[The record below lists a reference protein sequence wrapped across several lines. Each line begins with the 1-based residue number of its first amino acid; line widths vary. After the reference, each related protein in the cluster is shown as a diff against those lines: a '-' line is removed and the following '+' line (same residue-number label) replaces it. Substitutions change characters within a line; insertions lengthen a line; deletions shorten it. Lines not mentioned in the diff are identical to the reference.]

1 MSPFSF
7 IVYHERKKTSGDKGI
22 SKENIQFLLEFKK
35 FSRKSFEVEDLLL
48 SLGVENKKVA
58 IMEKFKNAEDY
69 VKPGMKVKLRKDLV
83 ADQMYGSD
91 CWVTDMK
98 KPGSEVVVDHI
109 VKDDRFCV
117 KGSLY
122 NYTVDMLEN
131 PVKLSD
137 TKSRDFKVGDRV
149 RLREDLKAG
158 VMYDGL
164 TYLDS
169 MLKPGT
175 ETTIRGLVTGSGNVL
190 LTDSETGKSSYIY
203 SPAML
208 EHVEEKQN
216 ISEKPSV
223 PLTEKEEIKSR
234 LGVGD
239 VVKIRED
246 IKDNQLYDSFEY
258 RRGMIAGGRTAKIT
272 SVITFGETPAYK
284 LDKDKKNSY
293 YSISMFDLDYIRT
306 RNPRFADLDQCSDK
320 SEEEKKSATK
330 TKGGIEI
337 HVGDL
342 VRLRSDL
349 KKDERYGVET
359 FTKSMLKNRGKIV
372 EVSDVFEFGGF
383 ESIPRGTVFTIAGD
397 PDLYH
402 YTPEMVKEIIS
413 KEETKK
419 KKRLS
424 SKSDLSSDLVT
435 IVKRGSLTVAEVQEV
450 LAKMIEKET
459 QNRNDFTRKSSLAL
473 QSLGL
478 QGINYEDANHIIGE
492 YLYNKEQ
499 LSYSEKRLSL
509 LKELDDML
517 DD

>member
-1 MSPFSF
+1 M
-7 IVYHERKKTSGDKGI
+7 G
-22 SKENIQFLLEFKK
+22 
-35 FSRKSFEVEDLLL
+35 
-48 SLGVENKKVA
+48 
-58 IMEKFKNAEDY
+58 KFKNAEDY

-91 CWVTDMK
+91 CWITDMK
-98 KPGSEVVVDHI
+98 KPGSEVVVERI
-109 VKDDRFCV
+109 VKDDKFFI
-117 KGSLY
+117 KGY
-122 NYTVDMLEN
+122 FFNYTVDMLEN

-137 TKSRDFKVGDRV
+137 LESRDFKVGDRV

-175 ETTIRGLVTGSGNVL
+175 ETTIEKRFTGTGNVTL
-190 LTDSETGKSSYIY
+190 ASDGSSYIY

-223 PLTEKEEIKSR
+223 PLSEKEEIKSR

-246 IKDNQLYDSFEY
+246 IKDNQLYDSFDY
-258 RRGMIAGGRTAKIT
+258 RKGMIAGGRTAKIT
-272 SVITFGETPAYK
+272 SVITFGENPAYT
-284 LDKDKKNSY
+284 LDKDKKNFY
-293 YSISMFDLDYIRT
+293 YTINMFDLDYIRT
-306 RNPRFADLDQCSDK
+306 RNPKFADLDQCSDK
-320 SEEEKKSATK
+320 SEEEKKPDIK
-330 TKGGIEI
+330 TKEGIEI

-349 KKDERYGVET
+349 KKGERYGADT
-359 FTKSMLKNRGKIV
+359 FTESMLKNRGKIV
-372 EVSDVFEFGGF
+372 EVSDVFELDKL
-383 ESIPRGTVFTIAGD
+383 GTVFTIAGD
-397 PDLYH
+397 PDQYH
-402 YTPEMVKEIIS
+402 YTPEMVKEVIS

-424 SKSDLSSDLVT
+424 SKSDLPSDLGT
-435 IVKRGSLTVAEVQEV
+435 IVKRGSLTVAEVREV
-450 LAKMIEKET
+450 LAKMIEREA
-459 QNRNDFTRKSSLAL
+459 QSRSDAIRKSSLAL

-478 QGINYEDANHIIGE
+478 QCINYEDVNRIIGE

-499 LSYSEKRLSL
+499 VSYCEKRLTM
-509 LKELDDML
+509 LKELDYML
-517 DD
+517 ND

>member
-1 MSPFSF
+1 M
-7 IVYHERKKTSGDKGI
+7 
-22 SKENIQFLLEFKK
+22 QFLLEFKK

-58 IMEKFKNAEDY
+58 IMGEFKNAEDY

-91 CWVTDMK
+91 CWITDMV
-98 KPGSEVVVDHI
+98 KPGSEVVVSRI
-109 VKDDRFCV
+109 IKDDRFYV
-117 KGSLY
+117 KGSFY
-122 NYTVDMLEN
+122 TYTVDMLEN

-137 TKSRDFKVGDRV
+137 TVSRDFKVGDRV

-164 TYLDS
+164 RYLDS
-169 MLKPGT
+169 MLRPGT
-175 ETTIRGLVTGSGNVL
+175 ETTIKERLTGTGNVVL
-190 LTDSETGKSSYIY
+190 ASDEPSYIY

-223 PLTEKEEIKSR
+223 PLSEKEEIKSR

-246 IKDNQLYDSFEY
+246 IKDNQLYGGIDY
-258 RRGMIAGGRTAKIT
+258 RKGMVAGGRTAKIT
-272 SVITFGETPAYK
+272 SVIAFSENSAYT

-293 YSISMFDLDYIRT
+293 YNINMFDLDYIRT
-306 RNPRFADLDQCSDK
+306 RNPKFADLDQCSGK
-320 SEEEKKSATK
+320 SEEEKKPAIK
-330 TKGGIEI
+330 TKEGIEI

-349 KKDERYGVET
+349 KKGERYGADT
-359 FTKSMLKNRGKIV
+359 FTESMLKNRGKIV
-372 EVSDVFEFGGF
+372 EVSDVFELDKL
-383 ESIPRGTVFTIAGD
+383 GTVFTITGD
-397 PDLYH
+397 PDQYH
-402 YTPEMVKEIIS
+402 YTPEMVEEVIS

-435 IVKRGSLTVAEVQEV
+435 IVKRGSLTVAEVREV

-478 QGINYEDANHIIGE
+478 QCINYEDANYIIGE

-499 LSYSEKRLSL
+499 ASYSEKRLSM
-509 LKELDDML
+509 LKELDCML
-517 DD
+517 ND

>member
-1 MSPFSF
+1 M
-7 IVYHERKKTSGDKGI
+7 G
-22 SKENIQFLLEFKK
+22 
-35 FSRKSFEVEDLLL
+35 
-48 SLGVENKKVA
+48 
-58 IMEKFKNAEDY
+58 KFKNAEDY

-91 CWVTDMK
+91 CWITDMV

-109 VKDDRFCV
+109 IKDDRFCV

-122 NYTVDMLEN
+122 NYTVDMLEI

-137 TKSRDFKVGDRV
+137 TVSRDFKVGDRV
-149 RLREDLKAG
+149 RLREDLKVG
-158 VMYDGL
+158 VVYDGL
-164 TYLDS
+164 TYLNS
-169 MLKPGT
+169 MLRPGT
-175 ETTIRGLVTGSGNVL
+175 EATIKERFTSTGNML
-190 LTDSETGKSSYIY
+190 LDSDESSYIY

-246 IKDNQLYDSFEY
+246 IKDNQLYGGIEY
-258 RRGMIAGGRTAKIT
+258 QRDMVAGGRTAKIT
-272 SVITFGETPAYK
+272 SVIAFSENSAYT

-293 YSISMFDLDYIRT
+293 YNIDMFDLDYIRT
-306 RNPRFADLDQCSDK
+306 RNPKFADLDQCSDK
-320 SEEEKKSATK
+320 SEEEKRPDMK
-330 TKGGIEI
+330 TKGGIKI

-349 KKDERYGVET
+349 KKGERYGADT
-359 FTKSMLKNRGKIV
+359 FTESMLKNSGKVV
-372 EVSDVFEFGGF
+372 EVSDVFELDKL
-383 ESIPRGTVFTIAGD
+383 GTVFTITGD
-397 PDLYH
+397 PDQYH
-402 YTPEMVKEIIS
+402 YTPEMVEEVIS

-424 SKSDLSSDLVT
+424 SKSDLPSDLVT
-435 IVKRGSLTVAEVQEV
+435 IVKRGSLTVAEVREV
-450 LAKMIEKET
+450 LVKKIERDT
-459 QNRNDFTRKSSLAL
+459 QNRSDSIRKSSLAL

-478 QGINYEDANHIIGE
+478 QGINYEDANRIIGE
-492 YLYNKEQ
+492 YLYDKEQ
-499 LSYSEKRLSL
+499 VSLCEKRLSR
-509 LKELDDML
+509 LKELDCML

>member
-1 MSPFSF
+1 MLK
-7 IVYHERKKTSGDKGI
+7 IKI
-22 SKENIQFLLEFKK
+22 
-35 FSRKSFEVEDLLL
+35 
-48 SLGVENKKVA
+48 A
-58 IMEKFKNAEDY
+58 IMRKFKNAEDY

-83 ADQMYGSD
+83 AEQMYGSD
-91 CWVTDMK
+91 CWITDMK
-98 KPGSEVVVDHI
+98 KPGSEVVVRRI
-109 VKDDRFCV
+109 IKDDRFYV
-117 KGSLY
+117 KGSFY
-122 NYTVDMLEN
+122 TYTVDMLEI

-137 TKSRDFKVGDRV
+137 LESRDFKVGDRV

-158 VMYDGL
+158 AMYGSL
-164 TYLDS
+164 KYLNS

-175 ETTIRGLVTGSGNVL
+175 ETTIYDIITDSGNVL

-223 PLTEKEEIKSR
+223 SLTEKEKIKSR

-246 IKDNQLYDSFEY
+246 IKDDQSYDSFKY
-258 RRGMIAGGRTAKIT
+258 RRGMVAGGRTAKIT
-272 SVITFGETPAYK
+272 SVITLGENPAYT

-293 YSISMFDLDYIRT
+293 YTISMFDLDYIRT
-306 RNPRFADLDQCSDK
+306 RNPKFADLDQCSGK
-320 SEEEKKSATK
+320 SEEEKKPAIK
-330 TKGGIEI
+330 TKEGIEI

-342 VRLRSDL
+342 VRLRNDL
-349 KKDERYGVET
+349 KKGERYGADT
-359 FTKSMLKNRGKIV
+359 FTESMLKNRGKVV
-372 EVSDVFEFGGF
+372 EVSDVFELDKL
-383 ESIPRGTVFTIAGD
+383 GTVFTITGD
-397 PDLYH
+397 LVQYH

-424 SKSDLSSDLVT
+424 SKSDLSSDLAS
-435 IVKRGSLTVAEVQEV
+435 IVKRGSLTVAEVREV
-450 LAKMIEKET
+450 LAKMIERDT
-459 QNRNDFTRKSSLAL
+459 QNRSDFIRKSSLAL

-478 QGINYEDANHIIGE
+478 QGINYEDANRIIGE
-492 YLYNKEQ
+492 YLYSKEQ
-499 LSYSEKRLSL
+499 VSYCEKRLFM
-509 LKELDDML
+509 LKELDCML

>member
-1 MSPFSF
+1 MLK
-7 IVYHERKKTSGDKGI
+7 I
-22 SKENIQFLLEFKK
+22 
-35 FSRKSFEVEDLLL
+35 
-48 SLGVENKKVA
+48 KKVA
-58 IMEKFKNAEDY
+58 IMGKFKNAEDY

-83 ADQMYGSD
+83 AEQMYGSD
-91 CWVTDMK
+91 CWITDMV

-109 VKDDRFCV
+109 IKDDRFCV
-117 KGSLY
+117 KGSFY
-122 NYTVDMLEN
+122 NYTVDMLEI

-137 TKSRDFKVGDRV
+137 LESRDFKVGDRV
-149 RLREDLKAG
+149 RLREDLKVG
-158 VMYDGL
+158 VVYDGL
-164 TYLDS
+164 RYLNS

-175 ETTIRGLVTGSGNVL
+175 ETTIDKRFTGTGNVTL
-190 LTDSETGKSSYIY
+190 ASDESSFIY

-223 PLTEKEEIKSR
+223 SLTEEEEIKFR

-246 IKDNQLYDSFEY
+246 IKDDQLYDGFDY

-272 SVITFGETPAYK
+272 SVITFGGIPAYT
-284 LDKDKKNSY
+284 LDKDKKNFY
-293 YSISMFDLDYIRT
+293 YTINMFDLDYIRT
-306 RNPRFADLDQCSDK
+306 RNPKFADLDQCSDK
-320 SEEEKKSATK
+320 SEEEKKPDIK
-330 TKGGIEI
+330 TKEGIEI

-349 KKDERYGVET
+349 KKGERYGADT
-359 FTKSMLKNRGKIV
+359 FTESMLKNRGKIV
-372 EVSDVFEFGGF
+372 EVSDVFELDKL
-383 ESIPRGTVFTIAGD
+383 GTVFTIAGD
-397 PDLYH
+397 PEKYH

-435 IVKRGSLTVAEVQEV
+435 IVKRGSLTVDEVREV
-450 LAKMIEKET
+450 LAKMIERET
-459 QNRNDFTRKSSLAL
+459 QNRSDFIRKSSLAL

-492 YLYNKEQ
+492 YLYSKEQ
-499 LSYSEKRLSL
+499 VSYCEKRLSM
-509 LKELDDML
+509 LKELDCML

>member
-1 MSPFSF
+1 M
-7 IVYHERKKTSGDKGI
+7 G
-22 SKENIQFLLEFKK
+22 
-35 FSRKSFEVEDLLL
+35 
-48 SLGVENKKVA
+48 
-58 IMEKFKNAEDY
+58 KFKNAEDY

-83 ADQMYGSD
+83 AEQMYGSD
-91 CWVTDMK
+91 CWITDMM
-98 KPGSEVVVDHI
+98 KPGSEVVVERI
-109 VKDDRFCV
+109 IEDDKFYV
-117 KGSLY
+117 KGSFY
-122 NYTVDMLEN
+122 NYTVDMLEI

-137 TKSRDFKVGDRV
+137 MVSRDFKVGDRV
-149 RLREDLKAG
+149 RLREDLKVG

-164 TYLDS
+164 TYLNS

-208 EHVEEKQN
+208 ERVEEKQN

-223 PLTEKEEIKSR
+223 PLSEKEEIRSR

-272 SVITFGETPAYK
+272 SVIAFSDNSAYT

-293 YSISMFDLDYIRT
+293 YNIDMFDLDYIRT
-306 RNPRFADLDQCSDK
+306 RNPKFADLDQCSGK

-330 TKGGIEI
+330 TKEGIEI

-349 KKDERYGVET
+349 KKGERYGADT
-359 FTKSMLKNRGKIV
+359 FTESMLKNRGKVV
-372 EVSDVFEFGGF
+372 EVSDVFELDKL
-383 ESIPRGTVFTIAGD
+383 GTVFTITGD
-397 PDLYH
+397 PEKYH

-435 IVKRGSLTVAEVQEV
+435 IVKKGSLTVAEVREV
-450 LAKMIEKET
+450 LAKMIEREA
-459 QNRNDFTRKSSLAL
+459 QNRSDFIRKSSLAL

-478 QGINYEDANHIIGE
+478 QGINCEDANHIIGE

-499 LSYSEKRLSL
+499 LSYSEKRLSM
-509 LKELDDML
+509 LKELDCML

>member
-1 MSPFSF
+1 MGK
-7 IVYHERKKTSGDKGI
+7 R
-22 SKENIQFLLEFKK
+22 
-35 FSRKSFEVEDLLL
+35 
-48 SLGVENKKVA
+48 
-58 IMEKFKNAEDY
+58 FKNAEDY

-83 ADQMYGSD
+83 AGQTYGSD
-91 CWVTDMK
+91 CWITDMV
-98 KPGSEVVVDHI
+98 KPGSEVVVERI
-109 VKDDRFCV
+109 IEDDKFYV
-117 KGSLY
+117 KGSYY
-122 NYTVDMLEN
+122 NYTVDMLEI

-137 TKSRDFKVGDRV
+137 LESRDFKVGDRV
-149 RLREDLKAG
+149 RLREDLKVG
-158 VMYDGL
+158 VMYGSL
-164 TYLDS
+164 TYLNS

-175 ETTIRGLVTGSGNVL
+175 ETTIEKRFTGTGNVL
-190 LTDSETGKSSYIY
+190 LASDRSSYIY

-223 PLTEKEEIKSR
+223 PLTEEEEIRSR

-246 IKDNQLYDSFEY
+246 IKDKQLYGGFEY
-258 RRGMIAGGRTAKIT
+258 QRGMVAGGRTAKIT
-272 SVITFGETPAYK
+272 SVIAFSENSAYT

-293 YSISMFDLDYIRT
+293 YNIDMFDLDYIRT
-306 RNPRFADLDQCSDK
+306 RNPKFADLDQCSGK
-320 SEEEKKSATK
+320 SEEEKKPAVK
-330 TKGGIEI
+330 TKGGVEI

-349 KKDERYGVET
+349 KKGERYGADT
-359 FTKSMLKNRGKIV
+359 FTESMLKNRGKIV
-372 EVSDVFEFGGF
+372 EVSDVFELDKL
-383 ESIPRGTVFTIAGD
+383 GTVFTITGD
-397 PDLYH
+397 PDQYH
-402 YTPEMVKEIIS
+402 YTPEMVEEIIS

-435 IVKRGSLTVAEVQEV
+435 IVKKGSLSVDEVREV
-450 LAKMIEKET
+450 LAKKIEGEA
-459 QNRNDFTRKSSLAL
+459 QNRSDFIRKSSLAL
-473 QSLGL
+473 RSLGL
-478 QGINYEDANHIIGE
+478 QGINCEDANYIIGE

-499 LSYSEKRLSL
+499 LSYCEKRLSL

>member
-1 MSPFSF
+1 M
-7 IVYHERKKTSGDKGI
+7 G
-22 SKENIQFLLEFKK
+22 
-35 FSRKSFEVEDLLL
+35 
-48 SLGVENKKVA
+48 
-58 IMEKFKNAEDY
+58 KFKNAEDY

-83 ADQMYGSD
+83 ADQRYGSD
-91 CWVTDMK
+91 CWITDMV

-109 VKDDRFCV
+109 IKDDRFNV

-137 TKSRDFKVGDRV
+137 RVSRDFKVGDRV
-149 RLREDLKAG
+149 RLREDLKVG
-158 VMYDGL
+158 VVYDGL
-164 TYLDS
+164 TYLET

-175 ETTIRGLVTGSGNVL
+175 ETTIDERFTGTGNVL
-190 LTDSETGKSSYIY
+190 LASDESSYIY

-223 PLTEKEEIKSR
+223 SLTEEEEIKSR

-246 IKDNQLYDSFEY
+246 IKDDQLYDGFDY

-272 SVITFGETPAYK
+272 SVITFGEIPAYT
-284 LDKDKKNSY
+284 LDKDKKNFY
-293 YSISMFDLDYIRT
+293 YSINMFDLDYIRT
-306 RNPRFADLDQCSDK
+306 RNPKFADPDQCSGK

-330 TKGGIEI
+330 TKEGIKI

-349 KKDERYGVET
+349 KKGERYGADT
-359 FTKSMLKNRGKIV
+359 FTESMLKNRGKIV

-383 ESIPRGTVFTIAGD
+383 ERGTVFTITGD
-397 PDLYH
+397 PVLYH
-402 YTPEMVKEIIS
+402 YTPEMVEEVIS

-424 SKSDLSSDLVT
+424 SKSDLSSDLGT
-435 IVKRGSLTVAEVQEV
+435 IVKRGSLTVAEVREV
-450 LAKMIEKET
+450 LAKMIEREAQSKS
-459 QNRNDFTRKSSLAL
+459 DAIRKSSLAL
-473 QSLGL
+473 QSLGI
-478 QGINYEDANHIIGE
+478 QGINYEDADRIIDE

-499 LSYSEKRLSL
+499 VSYCEKRLSMI
-509 LKELDDML
+509 KELDCML

>member
-1 MSPFSF
+1 M
-7 IVYHERKKTSGDKGI
+7 G
-22 SKENIQFLLEFKK
+22 
-35 FSRKSFEVEDLLL
+35 
-48 SLGVENKKVA
+48 
-58 IMEKFKNAEDY
+58 KFKNAEDY

-83 ADQMYGSD
+83 ADQRYGSD
-91 CWVTDMK
+91 CWITDMV

-109 VKDDRFCV
+109 IKDDRFNV

-137 TKSRDFKVGDRV
+137 TVSRDFKVGDRV

-158 VMYDGL
+158 VMYGGL
-164 TYLDS
+164 TYLNS

-175 ETTIRGLVTGSGNVL
+175 ETTIDERFTGTGNVL
-190 LTDSETGKSSYIY
+190 LASDESSYIY

-223 PLTEKEEIKSR
+223 SLTEEEEIKSR

-246 IKDNQLYDSFEY
+246 IKDDQLYDGFDY

-272 SVITFGETPAYK
+272 SVITFGEIPAYT
-284 LDKDKKNSY
+284 LDKDKKNFY
-293 YSISMFDLDYIRT
+293 YSINMFDLDYIRT
-306 RNPRFADLDQCSDK
+306 RNPKFADLDQCSGK

-330 TKGGIEI
+330 TKEGIKI

-349 KKDERYGVET
+349 KKGERYGADT
-359 FTKSMLKNRGKIV
+359 FTESMLKNRGKIV

-383 ESIPRGTVFTIAGD
+383 ERGTVFTIAGD
-397 PDLYH
+397 PVRYH
-402 YTPEMVKEIIS
+402 YTPEMVEEVIS

-424 SKSDLSSDLVT
+424 SKSDLSSDLGT
-435 IVKRGSLTVAEVQEV
+435 IVKRGSLTVAEVREV
-450 LAKMIEKET
+450 LAKMIEREAQSKS
-459 QNRNDFTRKSSLAL
+459 DAIRKSSLAL
-473 QSLGL
+473 QSLGI
-478 QGINYEDANHIIGE
+478 QGINYEDADRIIDE

-499 LSYSEKRLSL
+499 VSYCEKRLSMI
-509 LKELDDML
+509 KELDCML

>member
-1 MSPFSF
+1 M
-7 IVYHERKKTSGDKGI
+7 G
-22 SKENIQFLLEFKK
+22 
-35 FSRKSFEVEDLLL
+35 
-48 SLGVENKKVA
+48 
-58 IMEKFKNAEDY
+58 KFKNAEDY

-83 ADQMYGSD
+83 ADQRYGSD
-91 CWVTDMK
+91 CWITDMV

-109 VKDDRFCV
+109 IKDDRFNV

-137 TKSRDFKVGDRV
+137 RVSRDFKVGDRV
-149 RLREDLKAG
+149 RLREDLKVG
-158 VMYDGL
+158 VVYDGL
-164 TYLDS
+164 TYLET

-175 ETTIRGLVTGSGNVL
+175 ETTIDERFTGTGNVL
-190 LTDSETGKSSYIY
+190 LASDESSYIY

-223 PLTEKEEIKSR
+223 SLTEEEEIKSR

-246 IKDNQLYDSFEY
+246 IKDDQLYDGFDY

-272 SVITFGETPAYK
+272 SVITFGEIPAYT
-284 LDKDKKNSY
+284 LDKDKKNFY
-293 YSISMFDLDYIRT
+293 YSINMFDLDYIRT
-306 RNPRFADLDQCSDK
+306 RNPKFADLDQCSGK

-330 TKGGIEI
+330 TKEGIKI

-349 KKDERYGVET
+349 KKGERYGADT
-359 FTKSMLKNRGKIV
+359 FTESMLKNRGKIV

-383 ESIPRGTVFTIAGD
+383 ERGTVFTITGD
-397 PDLYH
+397 PDRYH
-402 YTPEMVKEIIS
+402 YTPEMVEEVIS

-424 SKSDLSSDLVT
+424 SKSDLSSDLGT
-435 IVKRGSLTVAEVQEV
+435 IVKRGSLTVAEVREV
-450 LAKMIEKET
+450 LAKMIEREAQSKS
-459 QNRNDFTRKSSLAL
+459 DAIRKSSLAL

-478 QGINYEDANHIIGE
+478 QCINYEDADRIIDE

-499 LSYSEKRLSL
+499 VSYCEKRLTM
-509 LKELDDML
+509 LKELDCML

>member
-1 MSPFSF
+1 M
-7 IVYHERKKTSGDKGI
+7 G
-22 SKENIQFLLEFKK
+22 
-35 FSRKSFEVEDLLL
+35 
-48 SLGVENKKVA
+48 
-58 IMEKFKNAEDY
+58 KFKNAEDY

-91 CWVTDMK
+91 CWITDMV
-98 KPGSEVVVDHI
+98 KPGSKVVVDHI
-109 VKDDRFCV
+109 IKDDRFHI
-117 KGSLY
+117 KGCFF

-137 TKSRDFKVGDRV
+137 MVSRDFKVGDRV

-164 TYLDS
+164 TYLET

-175 ETTIRGLVTGSGNVL
+175 ETTIDKRFTDTGNVTL
-190 LTDSETGKSSYIY
+190 ASDESSYIY

-223 PLTEKEEIKSR
+223 PLSEKEEIRSR

-246 IKDNQLYDSFEY
+246 IKDNQLYDSVEY
-258 RRGMIAGGRTAKIT
+258 QRGMVAGGRTAKIT
-272 SVITFGETPAYK
+272 SVITFSENSTYT

-293 YSISMFDLDYIRT
+293 YTINMFDLDYIRT
-306 RNPRFADLDQCSDK
+306 RNPKFADLDQCSGK
-320 SEEEKKSATK
+320 SEEEKKPDIK

-349 KKDERYGVET
+349 KKGERYGADT
-359 FTKSMLKNRGKIV
+359 FTESMLKNRGKIV
-372 EVSDVFEFGGF
+372 EVSDVFELDKL
-383 ESIPRGTVFTIAGD
+383 GTVFTITGD
-397 PDLYH
+397 PDQYY
-402 YTPEMVKEIIS
+402 YTPEMVKEVIS

-424 SKSDLSSDLVT
+424 SKSDLSSDLGT
-435 IVKRGSLTVAEVQEV
+435 IVKRGSLTVAEVREV
-450 LAKMIEKET
+450 LAKKIEGEA
-459 QNRNDFTRKSSLAL
+459 QNRSDFIRKSSLAL
-473 QSLGL
+473 RSLGL
-478 QGINYEDANHIIGE
+478 QGINCEDANYIIGE

-499 LSYSEKRLSL
+499 LSYCEKRLSM
-509 LKELDDML
+509 LKELDCML

>member
-1 MSPFSF
+1 M
-7 IVYHERKKTSGDKGI
+7 G
-22 SKENIQFLLEFKK
+22 
-35 FSRKSFEVEDLLL
+35 
-48 SLGVENKKVA
+48 
-58 IMEKFKNAEDY
+58 KFKNAEDY

-83 ADQMYGSD
+83 ADQRYGSD
-91 CWVTDMK
+91 CWITDMV

-109 VKDDRFCV
+109 IKDDRFNV

-137 TKSRDFKVGDRV
+137 RVSRDFKVGDRV
-149 RLREDLKAG
+149 RLREDLKVG
-158 VMYDGL
+158 VVYDGL
-164 TYLDS
+164 TYLET

-175 ETTIRGLVTGSGNVL
+175 ETTIDERFTGTGNVL
-190 LTDSETGKSSYIY
+190 LASDESSYIY

-223 PLTEKEEIKSR
+223 SLTEEEEIKSR

-246 IKDNQLYDSFEY
+246 IKDDQLYDGFDY

-272 SVITFGETPAYK
+272 SVITFGEIPAYT
-284 LDKDKKNSY
+284 LDKDKKNFY
-293 YSISMFDLDYIRT
+293 YSINMFDLDYIRT
-306 RNPRFADLDQCSDK
+306 RNPKFADLDQCSGK

-330 TKGGIEI
+330 TKEGIKI

-349 KKDERYGVET
+349 KKGERYGADT
-359 FTKSMLKNRGKIV
+359 FTESMLKNRGKIV

-383 ESIPRGTVFTIAGD
+383 ERGTVFTIAGD
-397 PDLYH
+397 PVRYH
-402 YTPEMVKEIIS
+402 YTPEMVEEVIS

-424 SKSDLSSDLVT
+424 SKSDLSSDLGT
-435 IVKRGSLTVAEVQEV
+435 IVKRGSLTVAEVREV
-450 LAKMIEKET
+450 LAKMIEREAQSKS
-459 QNRNDFTRKSSLAL
+459 DAIRKSSLAL

-478 QGINYEDANHIIGE
+478 QCINYEDADRIIDE

-499 LSYSEKRLSL
+499 VSYCEKRLTM
-509 LKELDDML
+509 LKELDCML

>member
-1 MSPFSF
+1 M
-7 IVYHERKKTSGDKGI
+7 G
-22 SKENIQFLLEFKK
+22 
-35 FSRKSFEVEDLLL
+35 
-48 SLGVENKKVA
+48 
-58 IMEKFKNAEDY
+58 KFKNAEDY

-83 ADQMYGSD
+83 ADQRYGSD
-91 CWVTDMK
+91 TWVVEMK
-98 KPGSEVVVDHI
+98 KPGSEVVVSRI
-109 VKDDRFCV
+109 VKDDKFFI
-117 KGSLY
+117 KGGFY
-122 NYTVDMLEN
+122 YYTVDMLEN

-137 TKSRDFKVGDRV
+137 LESRDFKVGDRV

-164 TYLDS
+164 TYLET

-175 ETTIRGLVTGSGNVL
+175 ETTIDKRFTGTGNVTL
-190 LTDSETGKSSYIY
+190 ASDESSYIY

-223 PLTEKEEIKSR
+223 PLSEEEEIKSR

-246 IKDNQLYDSFEY
+246 IKDDQSYGGFDY
-258 RRGMIAGGRTAKIT
+258 RRGMVAGGRTAKIT
-272 SVITFGETPAYK
+272 SVITFGGIPVYT

-293 YSISMFDLDYIRT
+293 YTISMFDLDYIRT
-306 RNPRFADLDQCSDK
+306 RNPKFADLDQCSGK
-320 SEEEKKSATK
+320 SEEEKKPDIK

-349 KKDERYGVET
+349 KKGERYGADT
-359 FTKSMLKNRGKIV
+359 FTESMLKNSGKIV
-372 EVSDVFEFGGF
+372 EVSDVFEFDKF
-383 ESIPRGTVFTIAGD
+383 GTVFTIAGD
-397 PDLYH
+397 PDQYH
-402 YTPEMVKEIIS
+402 YTPEMVEEIIS

-424 SKSDLSSDLVT
+424 SKSDLPSGLGT
-435 IVKRGSLTVAEVQEV
+435 IVKRGSLTVAEVREV
-450 LAKMIEKET
+450 LAKMIEREA
-459 QNRNDFTRKSSLAL
+459 QSRSDAIRKSSLAL

-478 QGINYEDANHIIGE
+478 QCINYEDATRIVGE

-499 LSYSEKRLSL
+499 VSYCEKRLTM
-509 LKELDDML
+509 LKELDCML

>member
-1 MSPFSF
+1 M
-7 IVYHERKKTSGDKGI
+7 G
-22 SKENIQFLLEFKK
+22 
-35 FSRKSFEVEDLLL
+35 
-48 SLGVENKKVA
+48 
-58 IMEKFKNAEDY
+58 KFKNAEDY
-69 VKPGMKVKLRKDLV
+69 VKPGMMVKLRKDLV
-83 ADQMYGSD
+83 ADQRYGSD
-91 CWVTDMK
+91 TWVVGMK
-98 KPGSEVVVDHI
+98 KPGSKVVVDHI
-109 VKDDRFCV
+109 TKDDRFYI
-117 KGSLY
+117 KGCFF

-137 TKSRDFKVGDRV
+137 TVSRDFKVGDRV
-149 RLREDLKAG
+149 RLREDLKVGG
-158 VMYDGL
+158 VYGGF
-164 TYLDS
+164 TYLNS
-169 MLKPGT
+169 MLRPGT
-175 ETTIRGLVTGSGNVL
+175 ETTIKERFTGTGNML
-190 LTDSETGKSSYIY
+190 LASDESSYIY

-223 PLTEKEEIKSR
+223 PLTEKEEIGSR

-246 IKDNQLYDSFEY
+246 IKDNQLYGGIEY
-258 RRGMIAGGRTAKIT
+258 QRGMVAGGRTAKIT
-272 SVITFGETPAYK
+272 SVIAFSENSAYT

-293 YSISMFDLDYIRT
+293 YNINMFDLDYIRT
-306 RNPRFADLDQCSDK
+306 RNPKFADLDQCSGK

-330 TKGGIEI
+330 TKEGIEI

-349 KKDERYGVET
+349 KKGERYGADT
-359 FTKSMLKNRGKIV
+359 FTESMLKNRGKIV
-372 EVSDVFEFGGF
+372 EVSDVFELDKL
-383 ESIPRGTVFTIAGD
+383 GTVFTIAGD
-397 PDLYH
+397 PDQYH

-424 SKSDLSSDLVT
+424 SKSDLPSDLGT
-435 IVKRGSLTVAEVQEV
+435 IVKRGSLTVAEVREV
-450 LAKMIEKET
+450 LAKMIEREA
-459 QNRNDFTRKSSLAL
+459 QSRSDAIGKSSLAL

-478 QGINYEDANHIIGE
+478 QGINYEDANRIIGE

-499 LSYSEKRLSL
+499 VSYCEKRLTM
-509 LKELDDML
+509 LKELDCML

>member
-1 MSPFSF
+1 M
-7 IVYHERKKTSGDKGI
+7 G
-22 SKENIQFLLEFKK
+22 
-35 FSRKSFEVEDLLL
+35 
-48 SLGVENKKVA
+48 
-58 IMEKFKNAEDY
+58 KFKNAEDY

-83 ADQMYGSD
+83 AERMYGSD
-91 CWVTDMK
+91 CWITDMV

-109 VKDDRFCV
+109 IEDDRFCV

-122 NYTVDMLEN
+122 NYTVDMLES

-175 ETTIRGLVTGSGNVL
+175 ETTIYDIITGSGNVL
-190 LTDSETGKSSYIY
+190 LADPETGKSSYIY

-223 PLTEKEEIKSR
+223 PLSEKEEIRSR

-246 IKDNQLYDSFEY
+246 IKYNQLYGGIEY
-258 RRGMIAGGRTAKIT
+258 QRGMVAGGRTAKIT
-272 SVITFGETPAYK
+272 SVIAFSENSAYT

-293 YSISMFDLDYIRT
+293 YNINMFDLDYIRT
-306 RNPRFADLDQCSDK
+306 RNPKFADLDQCSGK
-320 SEEEKKSATK
+320 SEEEKKPDIK
-330 TKGGIEI
+330 TKEGIEI

-349 KKDERYGVET
+349 KKGERYGADT
-359 FTKSMLKNRGKIV
+359 FTESMLKNRGKVV
-372 EVSDVFEFGGF
+372 EVSDVFELDKL
-383 ESIPRGTVFTIAGD
+383 GTVFTITGD
-397 PDLYH
+397 PDQYH
-402 YTPEMVKEIIS
+402 YTPEMVKEVIS

-424 SKSDLSSDLVT
+424 SKSDLSSDLAS
-435 IVKRGSLTVAEVQEV
+435 IVKRGSLTVAEVREV
-450 LAKMIEKET
+450 LAKMIEREA
-459 QNRNDFTRKSSLAL
+459 QSRSDAIRKSSLAL

-478 QGINYEDANHIIGE
+478 QGINYEDANRIIGE

-499 LSYSEKRLSL
+499 VSHCGKRLTV
-509 LKELDDML
+509 LKELDYML

>member
-1 MSPFSF
+1 M
-7 IVYHERKKTSGDKGI
+7 G
-22 SKENIQFLLEFKK
+22 
-35 FSRKSFEVEDLLL
+35 
-48 SLGVENKKVA
+48 
-58 IMEKFKNAEDY
+58 KFKNAEDY

-83 ADQMYGSD
+83 ANQRYGSD
-91 CWVTDMK
+91 TWIVEMK
-98 KPGSEVVVDHI
+98 KPGSEVVVERI
-109 VKDDRFCV
+109 TKDDKFHI
-117 KGSLY
+117 KGCY
-122 NYTVDMLEN
+122 FNYTVDMLEN

-137 TKSRDFKVGDRV
+137 MVSRDFKVGDRV
-149 RLREDLKAG
+149 RLREDLKVG
-158 VMYDGL
+158 VMYGGL
-164 TYLDS
+164 TYLNS

-175 ETTIRGLVTGSGNVL
+175 ETTIEERFTGTGNVL
-190 LTDSETGKSSYIY
+190 LASDESSYIY

-223 PLTEKEEIKSR
+223 PLSEKEEIKSR

-272 SVITFGETPAYK
+272 SVITFGEIPAYT

-293 YSISMFDLDYIRT
+293 YTISMFDLDYIRT

-330 TKGGIEI
+330 TKEGIEI

-349 KKDERYGVET
+349 KRGERYGADI
-359 FTKSMLKNRGKIV
+359 FAKSMLKNRGKVV
-372 EVSDVFEFGGF
+372 EVSDVFELDTL
-383 ESIPRGTVFTIAGD
+383 ETVFTITGD
-397 PDLYH
+397 PDQYH
-402 YTPEMVKEIIS
+402 YTPEMVKEVIS

-424 SKSDLSSDLVT
+424 SKSDLSSDLGT
-435 IVKRGSLTVAEVQEV
+435 IVKRGSLTVAEVREV
-450 LAKMIEKET
+450 LAKKIEGEV
-459 QNRNDFTRKSSLAL
+459 QNRSDFIRKSSLAL
-473 QSLGL
+473 RSLGL
-478 QGINYEDANHIIGE
+478 QGINCEDANYIIGE

-499 LSYSEKRLSL
+499 LSYCEKRLSM
-509 LKELDDML
+509 LKELDCML

>member
-1 MSPFSF
+1 M
-7 IVYHERKKTSGDKGI
+7 G
-22 SKENIQFLLEFKK
+22 
-35 FSRKSFEVEDLLL
+35 
-48 SLGVENKKVA
+48 
-58 IMEKFKNAEDY
+58 KFKNAEDY

-83 ADQMYGSD
+83 ADQRYGSD
-91 CWVTDMK
+91 CWITDMV

-109 VKDDRFCV
+109 IKDDRFNV

-137 TKSRDFKVGDRV
+137 RVSRDFKVGDRV
-149 RLREDLKAG
+149 RLREDLKVG
-158 VMYDGL
+158 VVYDGL
-164 TYLDS
+164 TYLNS

-175 ETTIRGLVTGSGNVL
+175 ETTIDERFTGTGNVL
-190 LTDSETGKSSYIY
+190 LASDESSYIY

-223 PLTEKEEIKSR
+223 LLTEEEEIKSR

-246 IKDNQLYDSFEY
+246 IKDDQLYDGFDY

-272 SVITFGETPAYK
+272 SVITFGEIPAYT
-284 LDKDKKNSY
+284 LDKDKKNFY
-293 YSISMFDLDYIRT
+293 YSINMFDLDYIRT
-306 RNPRFADLDQCSDK
+306 RNPKFADLDQCSGK

-330 TKGGIEI
+330 TKEGIKI

-349 KKDERYGVET
+349 KKGERYGADT
-359 FTKSMLKNRGKIV
+359 FTESMLKNRGKIV

-383 ESIPRGTVFTIAGD
+383 ERGTVFTIAGD
-397 PDLYH
+397 PVRYH
-402 YTPEMVKEIIS
+402 YTPEMVEEVIS

-424 SKSDLSSDLVT
+424 SKSDLSSDLGT
-435 IVKRGSLTVAEVQEV
+435 IVKRGSLTVAEVREV
-450 LAKMIEKET
+450 LAKMIEREAQSKS
-459 QNRNDFTRKSSLAL
+459 DAIRKSSLAL
-473 QSLGL
+473 QSLGI
-478 QGINYEDANHIIGE
+478 QGINYEDADRIIDE

-499 LSYSEKRLSL
+499 VSYCEKRLSMI
-509 LKELDDML
+509 KELDCML

>member
-1 MSPFSF
+1 M
-7 IVYHERKKTSGDKGI
+7 G
-22 SKENIQFLLEFKK
+22 
-35 FSRKSFEVEDLLL
+35 
-48 SLGVENKKVA
+48 
-58 IMEKFKNAEDY
+58 KFKNAEDY

-83 ADQMYGSD
+83 AEQMYGSD
-91 CWVTDMK
+91 CWITGMV
-98 KPGSEVVVDHI
+98 KPGSEVVVERI
-109 VKDDRFCV
+109 IEDDKFYV
-117 KGSLY
+117 KGSFY
-122 NYTVDMLEN
+122 NYTVDMLEI

-137 TKSRDFKVGDRV
+137 LESRDFKVGDRV
-149 RLREDLKAG
+149 RLREDLKVG

-164 TYLDS
+164 TYLNS

-175 ETTIRGLVTGSGNVL
+175 ETTICDITGTGNVL
-190 LTDSETGKSSYIY
+190 LASDKSSYIY

-223 PLTEKEEIKSR
+223 PLSEKEEIKSR

-246 IKDNQLYDSFEY
+246 IKDNQLYGGFEY
-258 RRGMIAGGRTAKIT
+258 QRGMVAGGRTAKIT
-272 SVITFGETPAYK
+272 SVITFGEISAYT
-284 LDKDKKNSY
+284 LDKDKKNFY
-293 YSISMFDLDYIRT
+293 YYTISMFDLDYIRT

-330 TKGGIEI
+330 TKEGIEI

-349 KKDERYGVET
+349 KKGERYGADT
-359 FTKSMLKNRGKIV
+359 FTESMLKNRGKIV
-372 EVSDVFEFGGF
+372 EVSDVFELDKL
-383 ESIPRGTVFTIAGD
+383 GTVFTVAGD
-397 PDLYH
+397 PDQYH
-402 YTPEMVKEIIS
+402 YTPEMVEEVIS

-435 IVKRGSLTVAEVQEV
+435 IVKKGSLSVDEVREV
-450 LAKMIEKET
+450 LAKMIEREA
-459 QNRNDFTRKSSLAL
+459 QSRSDFIRKSSLAL

-478 QGINYEDANHIIGE
+478 QCINYEDANRIIGE

-499 LSYSEKRLSL
+499 VSYCEKRLSM
-509 LKELDDML
+509 LKELDCML

>member
-1 MSPFSF
+1 M
-7 IVYHERKKTSGDKGI
+7 
-22 SKENIQFLLEFKK
+22 QFLLEFKK

-58 IMEKFKNAEDY
+58 IMGEFKNAEDY

-91 CWVTDMK
+91 CWITDMV
-98 KPGSEVVVDHI
+98 KPGSEVVVSRI
-109 VKDDRFCV
+109 IKDDRFYV
-117 KGSLY
+117 KGSFY
-122 NYTVDMLEN
+122 TYTVDMLEI

-164 TYLDS
+164 RYLDS
-169 MLKPGT
+169 MLRPGT
-175 ETTIRGLVTGSGNVL
+175 ETTIKERLTGTGNVVL
-190 LTDSETGKSSYIY
+190 ASDEPSFIY

-223 PLTEKEEIKSR
+223 PLSEKEEIKSR

-246 IKDNQLYDSFEY
+246 IKDNQLYGGIDY
-258 RRGMIAGGRTAKIT
+258 RKGMIAGGRTAKIT
-272 SVITFGETPAYK
+272 SVIAFSENSAYT

-293 YSISMFDLDYIRT
+293 YNINMFDLDYIRT
-306 RNPRFADLDQCSDK
+306 RNPKFADLDQCSGK
-320 SEEEKKSATK
+320 SEEEKKPAIK
-330 TKGGIEI
+330 TKEGIEI

-349 KKDERYGVET
+349 KKGERYGADT
-359 FTKSMLKNRGKIV
+359 FTESMLKNRGKIV
-372 EVSDVFEFGGF
+372 EVSDVFELDKL
-383 ESIPRGTVFTIAGD
+383 GTVFTITGD
-397 PDLYH
+397 PDQYH

-435 IVKRGSLTVAEVQEV
+435 IVKRGSLTVAEVREV

-478 QGINYEDANHIIGE
+478 QCINYEDANYIIGE

-499 LSYSEKRLSL
+499 ASYSEKRLSM
-509 LKELDDML
+509 LKELDCML
-517 DD
+517 ND

>member
-1 MSPFSF
+1 M
-7 IVYHERKKTSGDKGI
+7 G
-22 SKENIQFLLEFKK
+22 
-35 FSRKSFEVEDLLL
+35 
-48 SLGVENKKVA
+48 
-58 IMEKFKNAEDY
+58 KFKNAEDY

-83 ADQMYGSD
+83 AGQMYGSD
-91 CWVTDMK
+91 CWITDMK
-98 KPGSEVVVDHI
+98 KPGSEVVVKSI
-109 VKDDRFCV
+109 IEDDRFCV
-117 KGSLY
+117 KGGFY
-122 NYTVDMLEN
+122 FYTVDMLES

-175 ETTIRGLVTGSGNVL
+175 ETTIKERLTGTGNML
-190 LTDSETGKSSYIY
+190 LASDESSYIY

-223 PLTEKEEIKSR
+223 SLTEKEEIKSR

-246 IKDNQLYDSFEY
+246 IKDNQLYGGIEY
-258 RRGMIAGGRTAKIT
+258 QRGMVAGGRTAKIT
-272 SVITFGETPAYK
+272 SVIAFSENSAYT

-293 YSISMFDLDYIRT
+293 YNINMFDLDYIRT
-306 RNPRFADLDQCSDK
+306 RNPKFADLDQCSDK
-320 SEEEKKSATK
+320 SEEEKKPAVK
-330 TKGGIEI
+330 TKEGIEI

-349 KKDERYGVET
+349 KKGECYGADT
-359 FTKSMLKNRGKIV
+359 FTESMLKNRGKIV
-372 EVSDVFEFGGF
+372 EVSDVFELDKL
-383 ESIPRGTVFTIAGD
+383 GTMFTITGD
-397 PDLYH
+397 PDQYH
-402 YTPEMVKEIIS
+402 YTPEMVEEVIS

-424 SKSDLSSDLVT
+424 SKSDLPSGLGT
-435 IVKRGSLTVAEVQEV
+435 IVKRGSLTVAEVREV
-450 LAKMIEKET
+450 LVKMIEREA
-459 QNRNDFTRKSSLAL
+459 QSRSDAIRKSSLAL

-478 QGINYEDANHIIGE
+478 QCINYEDATRIIGE

-499 LSYSEKRLSL
+499 VSYCEKRLTM
-509 LKELDDML
+509 LKELDCML

>member
-1 MSPFSF
+1 MGK
-7 IVYHERKKTSGDKGI
+7 R
-22 SKENIQFLLEFKK
+22 
-35 FSRKSFEVEDLLL
+35 
-48 SLGVENKKVA
+48 
-58 IMEKFKNAEDY
+58 FKNAEDY

-83 ADQMYGSD
+83 AEQMYGSD
-91 CWVTDMK
+91 CWITDMK

-109 VKDDRFCV
+109 IKDDRFYV
-117 KGSLY
+117 KGSFY

-137 TKSRDFKVGDRV
+137 TVSRDFKVGDRV

-158 VMYDGL
+158 GVYGGF
-164 TYLDS
+164 TYLSS
-169 MLKPGT
+169 MLRPGT
-175 ETTIRGLVTGSGNVL
+175 ETTIKERLTGTGNVVL
-190 LTDSETGKSSYIY
+190 ASDEPSFIY

-223 PLTEKEEIKSR
+223 PLSEKEEIKSR

-246 IKDNQLYDSFEY
+246 IKDNQLYGGIDY
-258 RRGMIAGGRTAKIT
+258 RKGMVAGGRTAKIT
-272 SVITFGETPAYK
+272 SVIAFSENSAYT

-293 YSISMFDLDYIRT
+293 YNINMFDLDYIRT
-306 RNPRFADLDQCSDK
+306 RNPKFADLDQCSGK
-320 SEEEKKSATK
+320 SEEEKKPAIK
-330 TKGGIEI
+330 TKEGIEI

-342 VRLRSDL
+342 VRLRNDL
-349 KKDERYGVET
+349 KKGERYGADT
-359 FTKSMLKNRGKIV
+359 FTESMLKNRGKIV
-372 EVSDVFEFGGF
+372 EVSDVFELDKL
-383 ESIPRGTVFTIAGD
+383 GTVFTITGD
-397 PDLYH
+397 PDQYH
-402 YTPEMVKEIIS
+402 YTPEMVEEVIS

-435 IVKRGSLTVAEVQEV
+435 IVKKGSLSVDEVREV

-478 QGINYEDANHIIGE
+478 QCINYEDANYIIGE

-499 LSYSEKRLSL
+499 ASYSEKRLSM
-509 LKELDDML
+509 LKELDCML
-517 DD
+517 ND

>member
-1 MSPFSF
+1 MLK
-7 IVYHERKKTSGDKGI
+7 I
-22 SKENIQFLLEFKK
+22 
-35 FSRKSFEVEDLLL
+35 
-48 SLGVENKKVA
+48 KKVA
-58 IMEKFKNAEDY
+58 IMGKFKNAKDY

-83 ADQMYGSD
+83 AEQMYGSD
-91 CWVTDMK
+91 CWITDMV
-98 KPGSEVVVDHI
+98 KPGSEVVVERI
-109 VKDDRFCV
+109 IKDDRFYV
-117 KGSLY
+117 KGSFY

-137 TKSRDFKVGDRV
+137 LFKVGDRV
-149 RLREDLKAG
+149 RLREDLKVG
-158 VMYDGL
+158 VRYGGF
-164 TYLDS
+164 TYLET

-175 ETTIRGLVTGSGNVL
+175 ETTICNIITGTGNVL
-190 LTDSETGKSSYIY
+190 LASDKSSYIY

-223 PLTEKEEIKSR
+223 PLSEKEEIRSR

-246 IKDNQLYDSFEY
+246 IKDNQLYGGFEY
-258 RRGMIAGGRTAKIT
+258 QRGMVAGGRTAKIT
-272 SVITFGETPAYK
+272 SVMAFSENSAYT

-293 YSISMFDLDYIRT
+293 YNIDMFDLDYIRT
-306 RNPRFADLDQCSDK
+306 RNPKFADLDQCSGK
-320 SEEEKKSATK
+320 SEEEKKPVVK

-349 KKDERYGVET
+349 KKGERYGADT
-359 FTKSMLKNRGKIV
+359 FTESMLKNRGKIV
-372 EVSDVFEFGGF
+372 EVSDVFELDKL
-383 ESIPRGTVFTIAGD
+383 GTVFTIAGD
-397 PDLYH
+397 PEKYH

-435 IVKRGSLTVAEVQEV
+435 IVKKGSLTVDEVREV
-450 LAKMIEKET
+450 LAKMIEREA
-459 QNRNDFTRKSSLAL
+459 QRRSDAIRKSSLDL
-473 QSLGL
+473 QNLGL
-478 QGINYEDANHIIGE
+478 QGINCEDANRIIDE
-492 YLYNKEQ
+492 YLYNKDQ
-499 LSYSEKRLSL
+499 VSYYEKRLSM
-509 LKELDDML
+509 LKELDCML

>member
-1 MSPFSF
+1 MLK
-7 IVYHERKKTSGDKGI
+7 I
-22 SKENIQFLLEFKK
+22 
-35 FSRKSFEVEDLLL
+35 
-48 SLGVENKKVA
+48 KKVA
-58 IMEKFKNAEDY
+58 TMGKFKNAEDY

-83 ADQMYGSD
+83 ADQSYGSD
-91 CWVTDMK
+91 TWVVEMK

-109 VKDDRFCV
+109 IKDDRFHI
-117 KGSLY
+117 KGCFF

-137 TKSRDFKVGDRV
+137 TVSRDFKVGDRV
-149 RLREDLKAG
+149 RLREDLKVG
-158 VMYDGL
+158 VVYGGF
-164 TYLDS
+164 TYLET

-175 ETTIRGLVTGSGNVL
+175 ETIVDKRFIGTGNVTL
-190 LTDSETGKSSYIY
+190 ASDEYSYIY

-223 PLTEKEEIKSR
+223 PLSEKEEIRSR

-246 IKDNQLYDSFEY
+246 IKDNQLYGDFEY
-258 RRGMIAGGRTAKIT
+258 QRGMVAGGRTAKIT
-272 SVITFGETPAYK
+272 SVIAFSENSAYT
-284 LDKDKKNSY
+284 LDKDLKNSY
-293 YSISMFDLDYIRT
+293 YNIDMFDLDYIRT
-306 RNPRFADLDQCSDK
+306 RNPKFADLDQCSGK
-320 SEEEKKSATK
+320 SEEEKKPDIK

-349 KKDERYGVET
+349 KEDERYGVET
-359 FTKSMLKNRGKIV
+359 FTESMLKNRGKIV
-372 EVSDVFEFGGF
+372 EVSDVFELDKL
-383 ESIPRGTVFTIAGD
+383 GTVFTIAGD
-397 PDLYH
+397 PEKYH

-435 IVKRGSLTVAEVQEV
+435 IVKKGSLSVDEVREV
-450 LAKMIEKET
+450 LAKMIEREV
-459 QNRNDFTRKSSLAL
+459 QSRSDAIRKSSLAL

-478 QGINYEDANHIIGE
+478 QCINYEDANRIIDE
-492 YLYNKEQ
+492 YLYSKEQ
-499 LSYSEKRLSL
+499 VSYHEKRLFI
-509 LKELDDML
+509 LKELDCML

>member
-1 MSPFSF
+1 M
-7 IVYHERKKTSGDKGI
+7 G
-22 SKENIQFLLEFKK
+22 
-35 FSRKSFEVEDLLL
+35 
-48 SLGVENKKVA
+48 
-58 IMEKFKNAEDY
+58 KFKNAEDY

-91 CWVTDMK
+91 CWITDMK
-98 KPGSEVVVDHI
+98 KPGSEVVVERI
-109 VKDDRFCV
+109 VKDDKFFI
-117 KGSLY
+117 KGCFF

-137 TKSRDFKVGDRV
+137 LESRDFKVGDRV

-175 ETTIRGLVTGSGNVL
+175 ETTIEKRFTGTGNVTL
-190 LTDSETGKSSYIY
+190 ASDGSSYIY

-223 PLTEKEEIKSR
+223 PLSEKEEIKSR

-246 IKDNQLYDSFEY
+246 IKDNQLYDSFDY
-258 RRGMIAGGRTAKIT
+258 RKGMIAGGRTAKIT
-272 SVITFGETPAYK
+272 SVITFGENPAYT
-284 LDKDKKNSY
+284 LDKDKKNFY
-293 YSISMFDLDYIRT
+293 YTINMFDLDYIRT
-306 RNPRFADLDQCSDK
+306 RNPKFADLDQCSDK
-320 SEEEKKSATK
+320 SEEEKKPDIK
-330 TKGGIEI
+330 TKEGIEI

-349 KKDERYGVET
+349 KKGERYGADT
-359 FTKSMLKNRGKIV
+359 FTESMLKNRGKIV
-372 EVSDVFEFGGF
+372 EVSDVFELDKL
-383 ESIPRGTVFTIAGD
+383 GTVFTIAGD
-397 PDLYH
+397 PDQYH
-402 YTPEMVKEIIS
+402 YTPEMVKEVIS

-424 SKSDLSSDLVT
+424 SKSDLPSDLGT
-435 IVKRGSLTVAEVQEV
+435 IVKRGSLTVAEVREV
-450 LAKMIEKET
+450 LAKMIEREA
-459 QNRNDFTRKSSLAL
+459 QSRSDAIRKSSLAL

-478 QGINYEDANHIIGE
+478 QCINYEDVNRIIGE

-499 LSYSEKRLSL
+499 VSYCEKRLTM
-509 LKELDDML
+509 LKELDYML
-517 DD
+517 ND

>member
-1 MSPFSF
+1 M
-7 IVYHERKKTSGDKGI
+7 G
-22 SKENIQFLLEFKK
+22 
-35 FSRKSFEVEDLLL
+35 
-48 SLGVENKKVA
+48 
-58 IMEKFKNAEDY
+58 KFKNAEDY

-83 ADQMYGSD
+83 ANRRYGSD
-91 CWVTDMK
+91 CWITGMV

-109 VKDDRFCV
+109 IEDDRFYI
-117 KGSLY
+117 KGCSF

-137 TKSRDFKVGDRV
+137 LESRDFKVGDRV

-175 ETTIRGLVTGSGNVL
+175 ETTIYDIITDSGNVL

-223 PLTEKEEIKSR
+223 SLAEKEEIRSR

-246 IKDNQLYDSFEY
+246 IKYNQLYGGFEY
-258 RRGMIAGGRTAKIT
+258 QRGMVAGGRTAKIT
-272 SVITFGETPAYK
+272 SVIAFSENSAYT

-293 YSISMFDLDYIRT
+293 YNINMFDLDYIRT
-306 RNPRFADLDQCSDK
+306 RNPKFADLDQCSGK
-320 SEEEKKSATK
+320 SEEEKKPAVK

-349 KKDERYGVET
+349 KKGERYGADT
-359 FTKSMLKNRGKIV
+359 FTESMLKNRGKIV
-372 EVSDVFEFGGF
+372 EVSDVFELDKL
-383 ESIPRGTVFTIAGD
+383 GTVFTITGD
-397 PDLYH
+397 PDQYH

-435 IVKRGSLTVAEVQEV
+435 IVKKGSLSVDEVREV
-450 LAKMIEKET
+450 LAKKIEGEA
-459 QNRNDFTRKSSLAL
+459 QNRSDFIRKSSLAL
-473 QSLGL
+473 RSLGL
-478 QGINYEDANHIIGE
+478 QGINCEDANYIIGE

-499 LSYSEKRLSL
+499 LSYCEKRLSL
-509 LKELDDML
+509 LKELDCML

>member
-1 MSPFSF
+1 MGK
-7 IVYHERKKTSGDKGI
+7 R
-22 SKENIQFLLEFKK
+22 
-35 FSRKSFEVEDLLL
+35 
-48 SLGVENKKVA
+48 
-58 IMEKFKNAEDY
+58 FKNAEDY

-83 ADQMYGSD
+83 AEQMYGSD
-91 CWVTDMK
+91 CWITDMK

-109 VKDDRFCV
+109 IKDDRFYV
-117 KGSLY
+117 KGSFY

-137 TKSRDFKVGDRV
+137 TVSRDFKVGDRV

-158 VMYDGL
+158 GVYGGF
-164 TYLDS
+164 TYLSS
-169 MLKPGT
+169 MLRPGT
-175 ETTIRGLVTGSGNVL
+175 ETTIKERFTGTGNVL
-190 LTDSETGKSSYIY
+190 LASDESSYIY

-223 PLTEKEEIKSR
+223 PLSEKEEIKSR

-246 IKDNQLYDSFEY
+246 IKDNQLYGGIDY
-258 RRGMIAGGRTAKIT
+258 RKGMVAGGRTAKIT
-272 SVITFGETPAYK
+272 SVIAFSENSAYT

-293 YSISMFDLDYIRT
+293 YNINMFDLDYIRT
-306 RNPRFADLDQCSDK
+306 RNPKFADLDQCSGK
-320 SEEEKKSATK
+320 SEEEKKPAIK
-330 TKGGIEI
+330 TKEGIEI

-342 VRLRSDL
+342 VRLRNDL
-349 KKDERYGVET
+349 KKGERYGADT
-359 FTKSMLKNRGKIV
+359 FTESMLKNRGKIV
-372 EVSDVFEFGGF
+372 EVSDVFELDKL
-383 ESIPRGTVFTIAGD
+383 GTVFTITGD
-397 PDLYH
+397 PDQYH
-402 YTPEMVKEIIS
+402 YTPEMVEEVIS

-435 IVKRGSLTVAEVQEV
+435 IVKKGSLSVDEVREV

-478 QGINYEDANHIIGE
+478 QCINYEDANYIIGE

-499 LSYSEKRLSL
+499 ASYSEKRLSM
-509 LKELDDML
+509 LKELDCML
-517 DD
+517 ND

>member
-1 MSPFSF
+1 MLK
-7 IVYHERKKTSGDKGI
+7 I
-22 SKENIQFLLEFKK
+22 
-35 FSRKSFEVEDLLL
+35 
-48 SLGVENKKVA
+48 KKVA
-58 IMEKFKNAEDY
+58 IMGKFKNAEDY

-83 ADQMYGSD
+83 ADQRYGSD
-91 CWVTDMK
+91 CWITDMV

-109 VKDDRFCV
+109 IKDDRFNV

-137 TKSRDFKVGDRV
+137 TVSRDFKVGDRV

-158 VMYDGL
+158 VMYGGL
-164 TYLDS
+164 TYLNS

-175 ETTIRGLVTGSGNVL
+175 ETTIDERFTGTGNVL
-190 LTDSETGKSSYIY
+190 LASDESSYIY

-223 PLTEKEEIKSR
+223 SLTEEEEIKSR

-246 IKDNQLYDSFEY
+246 IKDDQLYDGFDY

-272 SVITFGETPAYK
+272 SVITFGEIPAYT
-284 LDKDKKNSY
+284 LDKDKKNFY
-293 YSISMFDLDYIRT
+293 YSINMFDLDYIRT
-306 RNPRFADLDQCSDK
+306 RNPKFADLDQCSGK

-330 TKGGIEI
+330 TKEGIKI

-349 KKDERYGVET
+349 KKGERYGADT
-359 FTKSMLKNRGKIV
+359 FTESMLKNRGKIV

-383 ESIPRGTVFTIAGD
+383 ERGTVFTIAGD
-397 PDLYH
+397 PVRYH
-402 YTPEMVKEIIS
+402 YTPEMVEEVIS

-424 SKSDLSSDLVT
+424 SKSDLSSDLGT
-435 IVKRGSLTVAEVQEV
+435 IVKRGSLTVAEVREV
-450 LAKMIEKET
+450 LAKMIEREAQSKS
-459 QNRNDFTRKSSLAL
+459 DAIRKSSLAL
-473 QSLGL
+473 QSLGI
-478 QGINYEDANHIIGE
+478 QGINYEDADRIIDE

-499 LSYSEKRLSL
+499 VSYCEKRLSMI
-509 LKELDDML
+509 KELDCML

>member
-1 MSPFSF
+1 M
-7 IVYHERKKTSGDKGI
+7 G
-22 SKENIQFLLEFKK
+22 
-35 FSRKSFEVEDLLL
+35 
-48 SLGVENKKVA
+48 
-58 IMEKFKNAEDY
+58 KFKNAEDY

-83 ADQMYGSD
+83 AEQMYGSD
-91 CWVTDMK
+91 CWLTDMV
-98 KPGSEVVVDHI
+98 KPGSEVVVDHVI
-109 VKDDRFCV
+109 KDDRFCV

-137 TKSRDFKVGDRV
+137 LFKVGDRV
-149 RLREDLKAG
+149 RLREDLKVG
-158 VMYDGL
+158 VRYGDF
-164 TYLDS
+164 TYLNS
-169 MLKPGT
+169 MFKPGT
-175 ETTIRGLVTGSGNVL
+175 ETTICNITGSRNVL
-190 LTDSETGKSSYIY
+190 LASDESSYIY
-203 SPAML
+203 SSAML

-223 PLTEKEEIKSR
+223 PLSEKEEIRSR

-246 IKDNQLYDSFEY
+246 IKDNQLYGGFEY
-258 RRGMIAGGRTAKIT
+258 QRGMVAGGRTAKIT
-272 SVITFGETPAYK
+272 SVIAFSENSAYT

-293 YSISMFDLDYIRT
+293 YNIDMFDLDYIRT
-306 RNPRFADLDQCSDK
+306 RNPKFADLDQCSGK
-320 SEEEKKSATK
+320 SEEEKKPDIK

-349 KKDERYGVET
+349 KKGERYGADT
-359 FTKSMLKNRGKIV
+359 FTESMLKNRGKIV
-372 EVSDVFEFGGF
+372 EVSDVFELDKL
-383 ESIPRGTVFTIAGD
+383 GTVFTIAGD
-397 PDLYH
+397 PEKYH

-435 IVKRGSLTVAEVQEV
+435 IVKKGSLTVDEVREV
-450 LAKMIEKET
+450 LAKMIERDT
-459 QNRNDFTRKSSLAL
+459 QNRSDFIRKSSLAL

-478 QGINYEDANHIIGE
+478 QGINCEDANRIIGE

-499 LSYSEKRLSL
+499 VSYCEKRLSM
-509 LKELDDML
+509 LKELDCML

>member
-1 MSPFSF
+1 M
-7 IVYHERKKTSGDKGI
+7 G
-22 SKENIQFLLEFKK
+22 
-35 FSRKSFEVEDLLL
+35 
-48 SLGVENKKVA
+48 
-58 IMEKFKNAEDY
+58 KFKNAEDY

-83 ADQMYGSD
+83 ADQRYGSD
-91 CWVTDMK
+91 CWITDMV

-109 VKDDRFCV
+109 IKDDRFNV

-137 TKSRDFKVGDRV
+137 TVSRDFKVGDRV
-149 RLREDLKAG
+149 RLREDLKVG
-158 VMYDGL
+158 VVYDGL
-164 TYLDS
+164 TYLET

-175 ETTIRGLVTGSGNVL
+175 ETTIDERFTGTGNVL
-190 LTDSETGKSSYIY
+190 LASDESSYIY

-223 PLTEKEEIKSR
+223 SLTEEEEIKSR

-246 IKDNQLYDSFEY
+246 IKDDQLYDGFDY

-272 SVITFGETPAYK
+272 SVITFGEIPAYT
-284 LDKDKKNSY
+284 LDKDKKNFY
-293 YSISMFDLDYIRT
+293 YSINMFDLDYIRT
-306 RNPRFADLDQCSDK
+306 RNPKFADLDQCSGK

-330 TKGGIEI
+330 TKEGIKI

-349 KKDERYGVET
+349 KKGERYGADT
-359 FTKSMLKNRGKIV
+359 FTESMLKNRGKIV

-383 ESIPRGTVFTIAGD
+383 ERGTVFTIAGD
-397 PDLYH
+397 PVRYH
-402 YTPEMVKEIIS
+402 YTPEMVEEVIS

-424 SKSDLSSDLVT
+424 SKSDLSSDLGT
-435 IVKRGSLTVAEVQEV
+435 IVKRGSLTVAEVREV
-450 LAKMIEKET
+450 LAKMIEREAQSKS
-459 QNRNDFTRKSSLAL
+459 DAIRKSSLAL
-473 QSLGL
+473 QSLGI
-478 QGINYEDANHIIGE
+478 QGINYEDADRIIDE

-499 LSYSEKRLSL
+499 VSYCEKRLSMI
-509 LKELDDML
+509 KELDCML

>member
-1 MSPFSF
+1 M
-7 IVYHERKKTSGDKGI
+7 G
-22 SKENIQFLLEFKK
+22 
-35 FSRKSFEVEDLLL
+35 
-48 SLGVENKKVA
+48 
-58 IMEKFKNAEDY
+58 KFKNAEDY

-91 CWVTDMK
+91 CWITDMK

-109 VKDDRFCV
+109 IKDDRFYV
-117 KGSLY
+117 KGSFY

-137 TKSRDFKVGDRV
+137 TVSRDFKVGDRV

-158 VMYDGL
+158 GVYGGF
-164 TYLDS
+164 TYLKT

-175 ETTIRGLVTGSGNVL
+175 ETTVDKCFTGTGNVTL
-190 LTDSETGKSSYIY
+190 ASDEFSYTY

-223 PLTEKEEIKSR
+223 SLAEKEEIKSR

-246 IKDNQLYDSFEY
+246 IKDNQLYGGINY
-258 RRGMIAGGRTAKIT
+258 RRGMIVGGRTAKIT
-272 SVITFGETPAYK
+272 SVITLGGIPAYW
-284 LDKDKKNSY
+284 LDKDKKGSY
-293 YSISMFDLDYIRT
+293 YSINMFDLDYIRT
-306 RNPRFADLDQCSDK
+306 RNPKFADLDQCSGK
-320 SEEEKKSATK
+320 SEEEKKPDIK
-330 TKGGIEI
+330 TKEGIEI

-349 KKDERYGVET
+349 KKGERYGADT
-359 FTKSMLKNRGKIV
+359 FTESMLKNSGKIV
-372 EVSDVFEFGGF
+372 EVSDVFELDKL
-383 ESIPRGTVFTIAGD
+383 GTVFTITGD
-397 PDLYH
+397 PDQYH

-435 IVKRGSLTVAEVQEV
+435 IVKRGSLTVAEVREV
-450 LAKMIEKET
+450 LAKMIERET
-459 QNRNDFTRKSSLAL
+459 QNRSDSIRKSSLAL

-478 QGINYEDANHIIGE
+478 QCINYEDANYIIGE

-499 LSYSEKRLSL
+499 ASYSEKRLSM
-509 LKELDDML
+509 LKELDCML
-517 DD
+517 ND